1 MQALVYTF
9 IALAAC
15 ALAATAYFGL
25 AFSPVEALMLAMLA
39 AGLAVIYM
47 ERQLRRRSEARLER
61 AVEELSRLL
70 ATDAQAGQVLSQRI
84 NALTDVDAGKRLSGL
99 EADISVL
106 GTVVRQVAEAVSDLE
121 QAQEEEREAQ
131 KGPMVLS
138 ATARAVPEALPEPD
152 IDLSIVED
160 ALSEGRILF
169 HIEPIF
175 TLPQRRVHGYDLTPR
190 MRMDGG
196 DIAAASE
203 FMPVRGGESVIRRI
217 EIMAAEEAVTLLHRA
232 RANKSTLTLY
242 VPLSRA
248 TLGDVPAVNQISALL
263 EANRGTVP
271 VINFAIS
278 EDDWRAC
285 TSAERQ
291 ALAAMMRRGAAY
303 SIVNARS
310 LRSDFSELSAL
321 GVRSVRVDATRFVE
335 QPGAFTDIHT
345 SDIASFVERSG
356 IDLMAMG
363 IRSEDQIISLLED
376 GFGYA
381 QGYYMA
387 SAGPIR
393 PDLVGDRLAPVA

>member
-175 TLPQRRVHGYDLTPR
+175 TLPQRRVHGYDLT
-190 MRMDGG
+190 
-196 DIAAASE
+196 
-203 FMPVRGGESVIRRI
+203 
-217 EIMAAEEAVTLLHRA
+217 
-232 RANKSTLTLY
+232 
-242 VPLSRA
+242 
-248 TLGDVPAVNQISALL
+248 
-263 EANRGTVP
+263 
-271 VINFAIS
+271 
-278 EDDWRAC
+278 
-285 TSAERQ
+285 
-291 ALAAMMRRGAAY
+291 
-303 SIVNARS
+303 
-310 LRSDFSELSAL
+310 
-321 GVRSVRVDATRFVE
+321 
-335 QPGAFTDIHT
+335 
-345 SDIASFVERSG
+345 
-356 IDLMAMG
+356 
-363 IRSEDQIISLLED
+363 
-376 GFGYA
+376 
-381 QGYYMA
+381 
-387 SAGPIR
+387 
-393 PDLVGDRLAPVA
+393 